1 LSGCCGKI
9 PSTTPYNR
17 EAPEQPAQEKAEKPL
32 LRALYREYL
41 PQVIDRVRTDEIY
54 PYLRDRDTDP
64 DSAKRELDEALDR
77 IALSMREEHPDF
89 YEAYATLPQFREW
102 SEDVFQRTYQDYL
115 TEPRDL
121 AAIHADDPAAPE
133 WARQTGDTT
142 VTPQD
147 TVTIGSGGEGEPPAR
162 KEDRSPTF
170 YLFSIDKEAG
180 TAVLQDLNYSPNS
193 SRCVWRPLT
202 SKELPGGCKALF

>member
-1 LSGCCGKI
+1 M
-9 PSTTPYNR
+9 
-17 EAPEQPAQEKAEKPL
+17 
-32 LRALYREYL
+32 
-41 PQVIDRVRTDEIY
+41 RTDEIY

-77 IALSMREEHPDF
+77 IALSMREEHQDF

-102 SEDVFQRTYQDYL
+102 LAEDVFQRTYQDYL
-115 TEPRDL
+115 TEPREL

-147 TVTIGSGGEGEPPAR
+147 TVTIGSGGEGEPPTR
-162 KEDRSPTF
+162 KEDRSRPF
-170 YLFSIDKEAG
+170 YLFSMDKESG
-180 TAVLQDLNYSPNS
+180 NGRFTGLEFSPTAHGAS
-193 SRCVWRPLT
+193 
-202 SKELPGGCKALF
+202 GGP